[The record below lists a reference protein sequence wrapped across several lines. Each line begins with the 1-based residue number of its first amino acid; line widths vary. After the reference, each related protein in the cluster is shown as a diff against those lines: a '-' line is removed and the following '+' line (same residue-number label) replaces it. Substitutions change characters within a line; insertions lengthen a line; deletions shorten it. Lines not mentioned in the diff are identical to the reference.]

1 MRYGANVNT
10 QDIHGDSPLHSS
22 LLYHNTDNIELL
34 LKYSANVEATNA
46 SGRKPIH
53 IANDAESL
61 DLLLKY
67 GASVNSQD
75 RIGNTP
81 LHYAVVGKLVSG
93 TIAQG
98 DCYYFFDKHNIIGR
112 YYIVLCSSQL

>member
-1 MRYGANVNT
+1 MSYGANVNT

-61 DLLLKY
+61 ELLLKY
-67 GASVNSQD
+67 GASVSSQD

-81 LHYAVVGKLVSG
+81 LHYAVVGTYFVYK
-93 TIAQG
+93 TNG
-98 DCYYFFDKHNIIGR
+98 DFPIIRPALHPSYRRPG
-112 YYIVLCSSQL
+112 

>member
-1 MRYGANVNT
+1 MDATTEDGWTALHDIITHECQFTDVARVLLKYGANVNT
-10 QDIHGDSPLHSS
+10 QNIHGDSPLHSS
-22 LLYHNTDNIELL
+22 LLYHNTDNIGLL
-34 LKYSANVEATNA
+34 LKYSADVEATNA

-61 DLLLKY
+61 ELLLDY

-81 LHYAVVGKLVSG
+81 LHYAVVGKF
-93 TIAQG
+93 T
-98 DCYYFFDKHNIIGR
+98 
-112 YYIVLCSSQL
+112 

>member
-1 MRYGANVNT
+1 M
-10 QDIHGDSPLHSS
+10 HSS

-61 DLLLKY
+61 ELLLDY

-81 LHYAVVGKLVSG
+81 LHYAVVGKCNLHT
-93 TIAQG
+93 TIHSWA
-98 DCYYFFDKHNIIGR
+98 
-112 YYIVLCSSQL
+112 

>member
-1 MRYGANVNT
+1 MHDIITHECQFTDVARVLLRYGANVNT

-61 DLLLKY
+61 DLLLRY

-81 LHYAVVGKLVSG
+81 LHYAVVGKHVGGIRAHGAL
-93 TIAQG
+93 
-98 DCYYFFDKHNIIGR
+98 R
-112 YYIVLCSSQL
+112 LR